1 MDFALH
7 VDSRESESES
17 DYVSSRLVEL
27 EHDKI
32 VKLSRTIAFGN
43 QD

>member
-7 VDSRESESES
+7 VDSRESES

-43 QD
+43 QA